1 MSDLHQRY
9 VRLLKFYPKAYR
21 EQRGDEILATLM
33 EASPS
38 DREHPA
44 LGDAVDIALHGVQMR
59 LGLSSDR
66 FAGRVL
72 EVAAAPG
79 LAIAAAFS
87 VFLFVCAE
95 LFPFLNHAYGM
106 MFVLGPTHPVVV
118 PRPHFGPFAT
128 TGAVI
133 YVGWVVV
140 ATGALLWPT
149 HRRSLATLGVILTL
163 VTMVVGRTYFAAP
176 RVSLVLVLVALG
188 LPAVVAP
195 TTEFARRRLTES
207 AIAFGIS
214 LGILA
219 WSSRGLIAHEAQDG
233 SRLLH
238 SFGSLYT
245 ASIYNLG
252 SVLYPAGTLAVIG
265 IVTLVVL
272 RRPVAA
278 GAVALLLAPWLLVA
292 YTYHVQNGRTLR
304 LYALLLG
311 IPLLL
316 LTLAWIVDVARPTSS
331 RNGPAFPTS

>member
-1 MSDLHQRY
+1 MSDLRQRY

-44 LGDAVDIALHGVQMR
+44 PSDAVDIALHGVQMR

-72 EVAAAPG
+72 EMAAAPG
-79 LAIAAAFS
+79 LAVAAAFS
-87 VFLFVCAE
+87 VFLIVSAE
-95 LFPFLNHAYGM
+95 LFPFLNRAYGM
-106 MFVLGPTHPVVV
+106 TILLGPTHALVV
-118 PRPHFGPFAT
+118 PRLHFGPFAT

-133 YVGWVVV
+133 YVVWIVV
-140 ATGALLWPT
+140 AMAAVLWPT
-149 HRRSLATLGVILTL
+149 YRRSVAMLGIMVTL
-163 VTMVVGRTYFAAP
+163 VAMVVGRTYFAAP
-176 RVSLVLVLVALG
+176 RVSLILVIFALA
-188 LPAVVAP
+188 LPAVLAP
-195 TTEFARRRLTES
+195 TTEFARHRMTGS

-214 LGILA
+214 LGILV
-219 WSSRGLIAHEAQDG
+219 WSSRSLIAHEAQEG
-233 SRLLH
+233 SRLRH
-238 SFGSLYT
+238 SFGSMYT

-252 SVLYPAGTLAVIG
+252 SVLYLAGTLAVVG
-265 IVTLVVL
+265 IFTLIVI
-272 RRPVAA
+272 RRTVAA
-278 GAVALLLAPWLLVA
+278 GAVALLLSPWLLVA

-316 LTLAWIVDVARPTSS
+316 LTVAWIVDVARPAS
-331 RNGPAFPTS
+331 RRTGPALPTS